1 MSEFKEN
8 VKKSDPKD
16 EKKRLIRRAAY
27 QCFRETGYHETT
39 MAVICKQAGISKGSF
54 YWHYQ
59 SKQEVFI
66 DILEAWAREVM
77 GEMFTQFEKP
87 LERKDF
93 IAAISAALQREAQR
107 GRAIVPLWLE
117 FTMLARRDESIQKAI
132 ARFYRRAR
140 AAISEM
146 LLPHTRHLLSEKQ
159 LESIASVIFGA
170 YTGLMMQDLVDPAQA
185 SADVAFERFMEAF
198 EQLMY

>member
-132 ARFYRRAR
+132 AR
-140 AAISEM
+140 
-146 LLPHTRHLLSEKQ
+146 LPTCTCSDLRDAP
-159 LESIASVIFGA
+159 AS
-170 YTGLMMQDLVDPAQA
+170 YA
-185 SADVAFERFMEAF
+185 SSSF
-198 EQLMY
+198 